1 MLFNKVF
8 IFKTGYKNFVKSFE
22 NCNYASRRDKTSRR
36 FQSKITFAKYSDC
49 HNDEYVLCGMIFNQ
63 KMDILLSLRCD
74 NFEGLDEIS

>member
-36 FQSKITFAKYSDC
+36 
-49 HNDEYVLCGMIFNQ
+49 
-63 KMDILLSLRCD
+63 
-74 NFEGLDEIS
+74 